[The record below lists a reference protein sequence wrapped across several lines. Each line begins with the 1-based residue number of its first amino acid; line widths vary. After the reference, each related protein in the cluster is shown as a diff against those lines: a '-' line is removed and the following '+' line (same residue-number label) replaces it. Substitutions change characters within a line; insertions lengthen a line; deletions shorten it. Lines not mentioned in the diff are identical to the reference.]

1 MNDDSFCLFLIL
13 TCMTTLA
20 VPGPSQTVVAVF
32 GLVLGVLAHC
42 AAKHPDTSLPGDTDH
57 RGIEPQPH
65 AG

>member
-20 VPGPSQTVVAVF
+20 VPGPGQIVVAVF
-32 GLVLGVLAHC
+32 GLVLVVLAHC
-42 AAKHPDTSLPGDTDH
+42 AAKHADTSFPGHTDH
-57 RGIEPQPH
+57 RGIEPQRH